1 MSLADI
7 LDHSPPGAWRAAL
20 DRSAT
25 CAACRQSVCGHSDLE
40 YAGIMPAQASP
51 AVALNAAAPAG
62 ALPPCAPAGTFDS
75 PPAPLLEAASV
86 PPVHGAPP
94 LSPTPPVHEARC
106 G

>member
-7 LDHSPPGAWRAAL
+7 LDQSPAGAWRAAL

-40 YAGIMPAQASP
+40 YAGLGPATFPP
-51 AVALNAAAPAG
+51 AVAANASAPAG
-62 ALPPCAPAGTFDS
+62 AQCPRAPAGLQSNT
-75 PPAPLLEAASV
+75 
-86 PPVHGAPP
+86 
-94 LSPTPPVHEARC
+94 PVHEAHN